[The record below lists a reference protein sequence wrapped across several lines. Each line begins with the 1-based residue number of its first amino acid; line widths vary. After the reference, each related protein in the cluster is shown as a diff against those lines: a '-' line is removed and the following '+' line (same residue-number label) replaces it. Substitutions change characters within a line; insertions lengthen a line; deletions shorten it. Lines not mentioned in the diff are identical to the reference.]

1 MAQRI
6 VVLDTE
12 THHLANPRP
21 VEIAWVE
28 CDADLNIIHRVES
41 LIDPECAI
49 SPGAAGVHGITYG
62 MVADKPTLKEFFTY
76 VTDDPFGYGDI
87 VFVGHQA
94 SFDLP
99 MVRPY
104 IKSLGAVVCTLKLAR
119 RLYPEAEN
127 HKLQT
132 LRYTFG
138 LEAGDG
144 HRAMGDVIT
153 THSLLKRMMADTGMS
168 FQELA
173 AFVNQPQIIERI
185 GFGKHK
191 GTKLADLPTNYIH
204 WLLNEAKIDDDLRF
218 SLQQL

>member
-1 MAQRI
+1 MTQRI
-6 VVLDTE
+6 IILDTE
-12 THHLANPRP
+12 TSGLSNPRP

-28 CDADLNIIHRVES
+28 CDHDLNIIHRVES

-49 SPGAAGVHGITYG
+49 SPGAAGVHGITYD
-62 MVADKPTLKEFFTY
+62 MVKDQPTTQEFFTL
-76 VTDDPFGYGDI
+76 VQDDPFGYGDI
-87 VFVGHQA
+87 VFVGHQC

-99 MVRPY
+99 MVRHY
-104 IKSLGAVVCTLKLAR
+104 IKNLDSTVCTLKLAR
-119 RLYPEAEN
+119 RIYPDAEN

-153 THSLLKRMMADTGMS
+153 THSLLKRMVADTGLS
-168 FQELA
+168 FFELA
-173 AFVNQPQIIERI
+173 EFVNQPQIVEKI

-191 GTKLADLPTNYIH
+191 GTKLSDLPPNYIR
-204 WLLNEAKIDDDLRF
+204 WLLTEAKIDDDLKF

>member
-1 MAQRI
+1 MKRI
-6 VVLDTE
+6 VILDTE
-12 THHLANPRP
+12 TSGLNQPRP

-28 CDADLNIIHRVES
+28 CDQDLNIIHRVES

-49 SPGAAGVHGITYG
+49 SPGAAGVHGITYD
-62 MVADKPTLKEFFTY
+62 MVADAPTLWEFFTI
-76 VTDDPFGYGDI
+76 VQDDPFGYGDI
-87 VFVGHQA
+87 VFVGHNAQ
-94 SFDLP
+94 FDLP

-104 IKSLGAVVCTLKLAR
+104 IANLDSTVCTLKLAR
-119 RLYPEAEN
+119 RIYPDAEN

-138 LEAGDG
+138 LEAGAG

-153 THSLLKRMMADTGMS
+153 THSLLKQMMSDTGLS

-173 AFVNQPQIIERI
+173 DFVNQPQIVEKI

-191 GTKLADLPTNYIH
+191 GAKLSDLPPNYIR
-204 WLLNEAKIDDDLRF
+204 WLLNEANIDDDLKF